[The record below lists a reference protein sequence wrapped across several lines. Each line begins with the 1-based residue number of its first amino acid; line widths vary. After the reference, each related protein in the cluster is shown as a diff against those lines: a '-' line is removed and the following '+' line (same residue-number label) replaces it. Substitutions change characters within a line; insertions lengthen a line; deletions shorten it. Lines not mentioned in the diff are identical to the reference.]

1 MNNTEELKEITPEE
15 LEKLDTNEGIVA
27 EEIEET
33 TVVDIE
39 KKESEE

>member
-15 LEKLDTNEGIVA
+15 LEKLDNNEGIAA

-33 TVVDIE
+33 IVVDIE